1 MPTSATKTRPRQSE
15 PARDALRV
23 LVADDVEAVRYT
35 IVLEMRDLGWVVDEA
50 SSGEET
56 LAKFGAGAYDVLVT
70 DIWMPAG
77 DGISVIKAIRRKQAD
92 LRIFAISGG
101 GPGMSLASAAAL
113 AEVWGAEK
121 LLVKPFDVAELI
133 EAIRA

>member
-1 MPTSATKTRPRQSE
+1 MSE
-15 PARDALRV
+15 ARVRSNRSKAGQALRV

-35 IVLEMRDLGWVVDEA
+35 ILLEMRDLGWAVEEA

-56 LAKFGAGAYDVLVT
+56 MRKLDSGSYDVLVT
-70 DIWMPAG
+70 DIWMPKG
-77 DGISVIKAIRRKQAD
+77 DGIAVIKAIRRKQPN

-133 EAIRA
+133 EAIQG

>member
-1 MPTSATKTRPRQSE
+1 MSE
-15 PARDALRV
+15 ARVRSNPSKAGQALRV

-35 IVLEMRDLGWVVDEA
+35 ILLEMGDLGWAVEEA

-56 LAKFGAGAYDVLVT
+56 MRKLDSGSYDVLVT
-70 DIWMPAG
+70 DIWMPKG
-77 DGISVIKAIRRKQAD
+77 DGIAVIKAIRRKQPN

-133 EAIRA
+133 EAIQG